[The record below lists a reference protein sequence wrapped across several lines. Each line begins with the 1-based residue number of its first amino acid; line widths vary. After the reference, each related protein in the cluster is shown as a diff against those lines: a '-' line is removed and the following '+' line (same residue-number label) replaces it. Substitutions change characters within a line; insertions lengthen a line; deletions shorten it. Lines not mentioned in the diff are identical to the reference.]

1 MQDEQKAGQLYFF
14 ATTPWASPSCA
25 RSVCCF
31 DAISLSFHKEMA
43 KEKKLKGLMPLRN
56 PQDSS
61 LSLSFGGY
69 QKALSRQHAL
79 RQRIKDPL
87 PTASRLS
94 LLASLRA
101 ALQGRRREKHK
112 CLFCISRRF
121 FTTRGRRRKQ
131 KHFCKKVS

>member
-1 MQDEQKAGQLYFF
+1 
-14 ATTPWASPSCA
+14 
-25 RSVCCF
+25 
-31 DAISLSFHKEMA
+31 MA

-56 PQDSS
+56 PQD
-61 LSLSFGGY
+61 LFLPLSFGGY
-69 QKALSRQHAL
+69 QKALSRQQAL

-112 CLFCISRRF
+112 YLFCISRRF
-121 FTTRGRRRKQ
+121 FTTRGRRRERNR
-131 KHFCKKVS
+131 FCLKIS